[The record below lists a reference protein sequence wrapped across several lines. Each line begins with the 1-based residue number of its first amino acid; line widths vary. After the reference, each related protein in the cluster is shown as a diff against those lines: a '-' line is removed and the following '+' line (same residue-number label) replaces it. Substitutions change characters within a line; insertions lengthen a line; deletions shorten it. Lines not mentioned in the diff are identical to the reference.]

1 MANPAKLQEESSA
14 APNQAIKPG
23 LVWLMAGSVGVIV
36 ANIYYAQPLLGDIAR
51 TFGLT
56 VTGAGA
62 LAMLMQAGTALGQFS
77 FVPLGDILERRRLT
91 VILVSCAA
99 VALATI
105 ALAPNRIWITAGAF
119 VLGLTAASVHVI
131 IPFAAHLA
139 PEESRGRV
147 LGRVF
152 SGLLMGILLAR
163 TFSGIVGSILGW
175 RAVFGIAS
183 GMMVLCALLIRSSL
197 PESKPTSN
205 LSWPNLI
212 RSVVPM
218 WREQPAWRD
227 ACFTSMLMFSTFS
240 AFWTTLVFFL
250 ESPAYH
256 YGSRV
261 AGLFGL
267 VGAAGALCAPLVGH
281 FADRYGARR
290 NVLVAILL
298 NVVAWVVMGWWG
310 TSLAGL
316 VVGVVLLDV
325 AAQTVHVSNQTRIY
339 ALIPGARSRLNM
351 VYMTLYFIGGSLGS
365 YIASAC
371 WYRFGWTG
379 VCVFCEAMMMTA
391 LLVYGYF
398 SKRVSGSTV

>member
-1 MANPAKLQEESSA
+1 MAKTVDLPEESTAS
-14 APNQAIKPG
+14 NRQMTPG
-23 LVWLMAGSVGVIV
+23 LVWLMAASVGVIV
-36 ANIYYAQPLLGDIAR
+36 ANLYYAQPLLGDIAR

-62 LAMLMQAGTALGQFS
+62 IAMLMQAGTALGQFS
-77 FVPLGDILERRRLT
+77 FVPLGDIVERRRLA

-99 VALATI
+99 VALAII
-105 ALAPNRIWITAGAF
+105 ALAPNRIWLRAGSFA
-119 VLGLTAASVHVI
+119 LGLTAATVHVI

-163 TFSGIVGSILGW
+163 TFSGMVGSLLGW

-183 GMMVLCALLIRSSL
+183 ALMVLCALLIRSLL
-197 PESKPTSN
+197 PQSTPTST
-205 LSWPNLI
+205 LSWPKLI
-212 RSVVPM
+212 LSVAPM
-218 WREQPAWRD
+218 WREQPVWQD

-250 ESPAYH
+250 ESSAYH
-256 YGSRV
+256 YGSKA

-267 VGAAGALCAPLVGH
+267 VGAAGALCAPVVGH

-290 NVLVAILL
+290 NVLVAIFL
-298 NVVAWVVMGWWG
+298 NVLAWIAMGLWG
-310 TSLAGL
+310 SRLVGL
-316 VVGVVLLDV
+316 IVGVILLDV

-365 YIASAC
+365 YIGSAC

-379 VCVFCEAMMMTA
+379 VCVFSEAMMLAA
-391 LLVYGYF
+391 LAVYGAY
-398 SKRVSGSTV
+398 SRKVAP